1 MNIDTMSN
9 KRDMR
14 FFIEAAMATQK
25 DSGDKENPST
35 IISSISFSS
44 MLENAIKM
52 ELLKEKDLL

>member
-1 MNIDTMSN
+1 MST

-14 FFIEAAMATQK
+14 FYVETAMTLSK
-25 DSGDKENPST
+25 ETGDKDFPSA

-52 ELLKEKDLL
+52 ELLKEK

>member
-1 MNIDTMSN
+1 MNIDTMST

-14 FFIEAAMATQK
+14 FYVETAMTLSK
-25 DSGDKENPST
+25 ETGDKDFPSA

-52 ELLKEKDLL
+52 ELLKEK

>member
-1 MNIDTMSN
+1 MNIDTMST

-14 FFIEAAMATQK
+14 FYVETAMALSKEAGEK
-25 DSGDKENPST
+25 DFQSA

-52 ELLKEKDLL
+52 ELLKEK